1 MELIDR
7 IKRVNKE
14 RERINKESVEAQARK
29 NVLKEQISELVG
41 AYSQNYGVS
50 FPTISNLEEFG
61 NFLEDLL
68 DKTATALENE
78 VELAEEV
85 NQLISEGRFD
95 EARKVLNGKGV
106 AIPEVTEEEE
116 VTSEEGSELE
126 EQNEEDGNEEVIDED
141 DNSEVLEG
149 QDGDEEVIDENN
161 EVSESLEELEEELEE
176 DLVKKP
182 NRPIRN
188 VEPIEEDEE
197 EEEVPQERPKLRRSR
212 RRVPQTSDFDMS
224 ISKEDLDEV
233 AAVTPKK
240 TQPLEELD
248 DLDSES
254 NEAEEGTPR
263 VSKLIRRRP
272 RVSNDES
279 SASPVRRRRGS
290 SSLVSPD
297 DLEDEDMPVGNPA
310 PVKSGGSFSWDN

>member
-29 NVLKEQISELVG
+29 NVLEEQISELVG

-106 AIPEVTEEEE
+106 AIPEVTD
-116 VTSEEGSELE
+116 
-126 EQNEEDGNEEVIDED
+126 EEDDSQEDLQEEVIGED

-149 QDGDEEVIDENN
+149 QDGNEEVIDEDN
-161 EVSESLEELEEELEE
+161 EVSESLEELEEGLEE

-182 NRPIRN
+182 KRPIRN
-188 VEPIEEDEE
+188 VEPVEEEDEE

-212 RRVPQTSDFDMS
+212 RRVPQTSDFDIS

-254 NEAEEGTPR
+254 NEAEEETPR

-279 SASPVRRRRGS
+279 SASPLRRRRSSGS
-290 SSLVSPD
+290 GLISPD

>member
-29 NVLKEQISELVG
+29 NVLEEQISELVKD
-41 AYSQNYGVS
+41 YSQKYNIS

-85 NQLISEGRFD
+85 NQLISEGRFE
-95 EARKVLNGKGV
+95 EAKEVLAKQGV
-106 AIPEVTEEEE
+106 EIPEVTEEEE
-116 VTSEEGSELE
+116 DDS
-126 EQNEEDGNEEVIDED
+126 QDGLQEEVVSED

-149 QDGDEEVIDENN
+149 QDDDGKVINEDN
-161 EVSESLEELEEELEE
+161 EVSESLEELEE

-182 NRPIRN
+182 KRPIRN
-188 VEPIEEDEE
+188 VEPVEEEDEE

-254 NEAEEGTPR
+254 KEAVEESPR

-272 RVSNDES
+272 RVSTEES

-290 SSLVSPD
+290 SGLISPD

>member
-29 NVLKEQISELVG
+29 NVLEEQISELVG
-41 AYSQNYGVS
+41 AYSQKYNIS
-50 FPTISNLEEFG
+50 FPKISNLEEFG
-61 NFLEDLL
+61 NFLEELL

-85 NQLISEGRFD
+85 NQLISEGRFE
-95 EARKVLNGKGV
+95 EAKEVLARQGV
-106 AIPEVTEEEE
+106 AIPEVPEEEE
-116 VTSEEGSELE
+116 DDSQDGLQEEVVSEDDDSEVLEG
-126 EQNEEDGNEEVIDED
+126 QDGNEEVIDED
-141 DNSEVLEG
+141 
-149 QDGDEEVIDENN
+149 N
-161 EVSESLEELEEELEE
+161 EVSESLEELEEKLEE

-182 NRPIRN
+182 KRHIRN
-188 VEPIEEDEE
+188 VEPVEEDEG

-254 NEAEEGTPR
+254 NEAEGEAPK

-279 SASPVRRRRGS
+279 SASPVRRRRS
-290 SSLVSPD
+290 SSSGLVSPD

>member
-7 IKRVNKE
+7 IKQVNKE

-29 NVLKEQISELVG
+29 NVLEEQISELVG

-61 NFLEDLL
+61 IFLEELL

-85 NQLISEGRFD
+85 NQLISEGRFE
-95 EARKVLNGKGV
+95 EAKEVLARQGV
-106 AIPEVTEEEE
+106 EIPEVTEEEE
-116 VTSEEGSELE
+116 DDS
-126 EQNEEDGNEEVIDED
+126 QDGLQEEVVSED

-149 QDGDEEVIDENN
+149 QDDDGKVINEDN
-161 EVSESLEELEEELEE
+161 EVSESLEELEE

-182 NRPIRN
+182 KRPIRN
-188 VEPIEEDEE
+188 VEPVEEEDEE

>member
-29 NVLKEQISELVG
+29 NVLEEQISELVKD
-41 AYSQNYGVS
+41 YSQKYNIS

-85 NQLISEGRFD
+85 NQLISEGRFE
-95 EARKVLNGKGV
+95 EAKEVLARQGV
-106 AIPEVTEEEE
+106 EIPEVPEEEE

-126 EQNEEDGNEEVIDED
+126 EQIEEDGNEEVIDE
-141 DNSEVLEG
+141 
-149 QDGDEEVIDENN
+149 GDK
-161 EVSESLEELEEELEE
+161 VSEGLDELEEEVAGEPKRPTKVLEP
-176 DLVKKP
+176 V
-182 NRPIRN
+182 
-188 VEPIEEDEE
+188 EEDEE
-197 EEEVPQERPKLRRSR
+197 EEEVPVARPKLRRSR
-212 RRVPQTSDFDMS
+212 KMPQTTNFDMS

-240 TQPLEELD
+240 TKPMAELD
-248 DLDSES
+248 DLDSDS
-254 NEAEEGTPR
+254 NEATEEAPKA
-263 VSKLIRRRP
+263 SKLIRRRS
-272 RVSNDES
+272 RVGIGTEES
-279 SASPVRRRRGS
+279 SANPVRRRRS
-290 SSLVSPD
+290 SSGLVSPD

-310 PVKSGGSFSWDN
+310 PIKSGGSFSWDN

>member
-29 NVLKEQISELVG
+29 NVLEEQISELVKD
-41 AYSQNYGVS
+41 YSQKYNIS

-61 NFLEDLL
+61 DFLEDLL

-95 EARKVLNGKGV
+95 EARDVLKGKGV
-106 AIPEVTEEEE
+106 EIPEVTEKEEYD
-116 VTSEEGSELE
+116 S
-126 EQNEEDGNEEVIDED
+126 QDGLQEEVIGED
-141 DNSEVLEG
+141 DDSEVLEG
-149 QDGDEEVIDENN
+149 
-161 EVSESLEELEEELEE
+161 LEE

-182 NRPIRN
+182 KRPIRN
-188 VEPIEEDEE
+188 VEPVEEEDEE

-254 NEAEEGTPR
+254 KEAEEETPR

-272 RVSNDES
+272 RVSTEES

>member
-29 NVLKEQISELVG
+29 NVLEEQISELVG

-106 AIPEVTEEEE
+106 AIPEVSEEEE
-116 VTSEEGSELE
+116 DVPQDDL
-126 EQNEEDGNEEVIDED
+126 QEEVIGED

-149 QDGDEEVIDENN
+149 QDDDEEVIDEDSK
-161 EVSESLEELEEELEE
+161 VSESLDELEEELEE

-182 NRPIRN
+182 KRPIRN
-188 VEPIEEDEE
+188 VEPVEEDEE
-197 EEEVPQERPKLRRSR
+197 GEEVPQERPKLRRSR

-254 NEAEEGTPR
+254 KEAEEEAPR

-272 RVSNDES
+272 RVSTEES

-290 SSLVSPD
+290 SSGLVSPD

>member
-29 NVLKEQISELVG
+29 NVLEEQISELVG
-41 AYSQNYGVS
+41 AYSQKYNIS
-50 FPTISNLEEFG
+50 FPKISNLEEFG
-61 NFLEDLL
+61 NFLEELL

-85 NQLISEGRFD
+85 NQLISEGRFE
-95 EARKVLNGKGV
+95 EAKEVLARQGV
-106 AIPEVTEEEE
+106 KIPEVPKEEEEEE

-141 DNSEVLEG
+141 
-149 QDGDEEVIDENN
+149 N
-161 EVSESLEELEEELEE
+161 EVSESLDELKEDLEE

-182 NRPIRN
+182 KRPIRN
-188 VEPIEEDEE
+188 VEPVEEEDEE

-254 NEAEEGTPR
+254 KEAEEEAPR

-272 RVSNDES
+272 RVSTEES

-290 SSLVSPD
+290 SSGLVSPD

>member
-29 NVLKEQISELVG
+29 NVLEEQISELVKD
-41 AYSQNYGVS
+41 YSQKYNIS

-61 NFLEDLL
+61 DFLEDLL

-85 NQLISEGRFD
+85 NQLISEGRFE
-95 EARKVLNGKGV
+95 EAKEVLAKQGV
-106 AIPEVTEEEE
+106 AIPEVPEED
-116 VTSEEGSELE
+116 TSEEGSELE

-141 DNSEVLEG
+141 
-149 QDGDEEVIDENN
+149 N
-161 EVSESLEELEEELEE
+161 EVSESLDELEEELEE

-182 NRPIRN
+182 KRPIRN
-188 VEPIEEDEE
+188 VEPVEEDEE
-197 EEEVPQERPKLRRSR
+197 EGEEVPQERPKLRRSR

-254 NEAEEGTPR
+254 KEAEEETPR

-272 RVSNDES
+272 KVVTDES

-290 SSLVSPD
+290 SGLVSPD

>member
-29 NVLKEQISELVG
+29 NVLEEQISELVG

-68 DKTATALENE
+68 DKTAAALENE

-85 NQLISEGRFD
+85 NQLISEGRFE
-95 EARKVLNGKGV
+95 EAKEVLARQGV
-106 AIPEVTEEEE
+106 AIPEVPEED
-116 VTSEEGSELE
+116 TSEEGSELE

-141 DNSEVLEG
+141 
-149 QDGDEEVIDENN
+149 N
-161 EVSESLEELEEELEE
+161 EVSESLEELEE

-182 NRPIRN
+182 KRPIRN

-254 NEAEEGTPR
+254 NEAVKEAPR

-279 SASPVRRRRGS
+279 SASPVRRRRSSGS
-290 SSLVSPD
+290 GLISPD

>member
-29 NVLKEQISELVG
+29 NVLEEQISELVG

-68 DKTATALENE
+68 DKTATSLENE

-85 NQLISEGRFD
+85 NQLISEGRFE
-95 EARKVLNGKGV
+95 EAKEVLARQGV
-106 AIPEVTEEEE
+106 AIPEVPEEEE
-116 VTSEEGSELE
+116 VTSEEGRELE

-141 DNSEVLEG
+141 
-149 QDGDEEVIDENN
+149 N
-161 EVSESLEELEEELEE
+161 EVSESLEELEEGLEE
-176 DLVKKP
+176 DLAQKP
-182 NRPIRN
+182 KRPIRN
-188 VEPIEEDEE
+188 VEPVEEEDEE

-254 NEAEEGTPR
+254 KEAEEEAPK

-290 SSLVSPD
+290 SVLVSPD

>member
-29 NVLKEQISELVG
+29 NVLEEQISELVKD
-41 AYSQNYGVS
+41 YSQKYNIS

-85 NQLISEGRFD
+85 NQLISEGRFE
-95 EARKVLNGKGV
+95 EAKEVLARQGV
-106 AIPEVTEEEE
+106 EIPEVTEEEE
-116 VTSEEGSELE
+116 DDS
-126 EQNEEDGNEEVIDED
+126 QDGLQEEVVSED

-149 QDGDEEVIDENN
+149 QDDDGKVINEDN
-161 EVSESLEELEEELEE
+161 EVSESLEELEE

-182 NRPIRN
+182 KRPIRN
-188 VEPIEEDEE
+188 VEPVEEEDEE

-254 NEAEEGTPR
+254 KEAVEETPK

-279 SASPVRRRRGS
+279 SASPVRRRRSSGS
-290 SSLVSPD
+290 GLISPD

>member
-29 NVLKEQISELVG
+29 NVLEEQISELVKD
-41 AYSQNYGVS
+41 YSQKYNIS

-61 NFLEDLL
+61 IFLEELL

-85 NQLISEGRFD
+85 NQLISEGRFE
-95 EARKVLNGKGV
+95 EAKEVLARQGV
-106 AIPEVTEEEE
+106 EIPEVTEEEE
-116 VTSEEGSELE
+116 DDS
-126 EQNEEDGNEEVIDED
+126 QDGLQEEVVSED

-149 QDGDEEVIDENN
+149 QDDDGKVINEDN
-161 EVSESLEELEEELEE
+161 EVSESLEELEE

-182 NRPIRN
+182 KRPIRN
-188 VEPIEEDEE
+188 VEPVEEEDEE

>member
-29 NVLKEQISELVG
+29 NVLEEQISELVG
-41 AYSQNYGVS
+41 AYSQKYNIS

-61 NFLEDLL
+61 DFLEDLL

-95 EARKVLNGKGV
+95 EAREVLAGKGV
-106 AIPEVTEEEE
+106 AIPEVTEEEKDD
-116 VTSEEGSELE
+116 S
-126 EQNEEDGNEEVIDED
+126 QDGLQEEVVSED
-141 DNSEVLEG
+141 NDSEVLEG
-149 QDGDEEVIDENN
+149 QDGDEEVIDEDN
-161 EVSESLEELEEELEE
+161 EVSESLEELEE

-182 NRPIRN
+182 KRPIRN

-254 NEAEEGTPR
+254 NEAVEEAPR

-279 SASPVRRRRGS
+279 SSSPVRRRRSSGS
-290 SSLVSPD
+290 GLISPD
-297 DLEDEDMPVGNPA
+297 DLEDEDMPVGNPV

>member
-29 NVLKEQISELVG
+29 NVLEEQISELVKD
-41 AYSQNYGVS
+41 YSQKYNIS

-85 NQLISEGRFD
+85 DQLISEGRFE
-95 EARKVLNGKGV
+95 EAKEVLARQGV
-106 AIPEVTEEEE
+106 EIPEVTEEEE
-116 VTSEEGSELE
+116 DDS
-126 EQNEEDGNEEVIDED
+126 QDGLQEEVVSED

-149 QDGDEEVIDENN
+149 QDDDGKVINEDN
-161 EVSESLEELEEELEE
+161 EVSESLEELEE

-182 NRPIRN
+182 KRPIRN
-188 VEPIEEDEE
+188 VEPVEEEDEE

-254 NEAEEGTPR
+254 NEAEEETPR

-272 RVSNDES
+272 RVSYDEY

-290 SSLVSPD
+290 SGLVSPD

>member
-29 NVLKEQISELVG
+29 NVLEEQISELVG

-85 NQLISEGRFD
+85 NQLISEGRFE
-95 EARKVLNGKGV
+95 EAKEVLARQGV
-106 AIPEVTEEEE
+106 EIPEVTEEEE
-116 VTSEEGSELE
+116 DDS
-126 EQNEEDGNEEVIDED
+126 QDGLQEEVVSED

-149 QDGDEEVIDENN
+149 QDDDGKVINEDN
-161 EVSESLEELEEELEE
+161 EVSESLEELEE

-182 NRPIRN
+182 KRPIRN
-188 VEPIEEDEE
+188 VEPVEEEDEE

>member
-29 NVLKEQISELVG
+29 NVLEEQISELVKD
-41 AYSQNYGVS
+41 YSQKYNIS
-50 FPTISNLEEFG
+50 FPKISNLEEFG

-68 DKTATALENE
+68 DKTAAALENE

-106 AIPEVTEEEE
+106 AIPEVTD
-116 VTSEEGSELE
+116 
-126 EQNEEDGNEEVIDED
+126 EEDDSQEDLQEEVIGED

-149 QDGDEEVIDENN
+149 QDGDEEVIDEDN

-182 NRPIRN
+182 KRPIRN

-254 NEAEEGTPR
+254 NEAVEEAPR

-279 SASPVRRRRGS
+279 SASPVRRRRSSGS
-290 SSLVSPD
+290 GLISPD
-297 DLEDEDMPVGNPA
+297 DLEDEDMPVGNPV

>member
-29 NVLKEQISELVG
+29 NVLEEQISELVKD
-41 AYSQNYGVS
+41 YSQKYNIS

-68 DKTATALENE
+68 DKTSTALENE

-106 AIPEVTEEEE
+106 AIPEVTD
-116 VTSEEGSELE
+116 
-126 EQNEEDGNEEVIDED
+126 EEDDSQEDLQEEVIGED

-149 QDGDEEVIDENN
+149 QDGDEEVIDEDN

-182 NRPIRN
+182 KRPIRN

-254 NEAEEGTPR
+254 NEAVEEAPR

-279 SASPVRRRRGS
+279 SASPVRRRRSSGS
-290 SSLVSPD
+290 GIISPD

>member
-29 NVLKEQISELVG
+29 NVLEEQISELVKN
-41 AYSQNYGVS
+41 YSQKYNIS

-68 DKTATALENE
+68 DKTAEALENE

-85 NQLISEGRFD
+85 NQLISEGRFE
-95 EARKVLNGKGV
+95 EAREVLAGKGLE
-106 AIPEVTEEEE
+106 IPEVTEEEE
-116 VTSEEGSELE
+116 DDS
-126 EQNEEDGNEEVIDED
+126 QDGLQEEVVDED

-149 QDGDEEVIDENN
+149 QDDDGKVIDEDD
-161 EVSESLEELEEELEE
+161 EVSESLEELEEGLKE
-176 DLVKKP
+176 DLAQKP
-182 NRPIRN
+182 KRPIRN
-188 VEPIEEDEE
+188 VEPVEEEDEE

-254 NEAEEGTPR
+254 NKAEEETPK

-272 RVSNDES
+272 RVSTEES

-290 SSLVSPD
+290 SGLVSPD

>member
-29 NVLKEQISELVG
+29 NVLEEQISELVG

-106 AIPEVTEEEE
+106 AIPEVTD
-116 VTSEEGSELE
+116 
-126 EQNEEDGNEEVIDED
+126 EEDDSQEDLQEEVIGED

-149 QDGDEEVIDENN
+149 QDGDEEVIDEDNA
-161 EVSESLEELEEELEE
+161 VSESLEELEEELEE

-182 NRPIRN
+182 KRPIRN

-254 NEAEEGTPR
+254 NEAVEEAPR

-279 SASPVRRRRGS
+279 SASPVRRRRSSGS
-290 SSLVSPD
+290 GLISPD

>member
-29 NVLKEQISELVG
+29 NVLEEQISELVKD
-41 AYSQNYGVS
+41 YSQKYNIS

-61 NFLEDLL
+61 DFLEDLL

-85 NQLISEGRFD
+85 NQLISEGCFD

-106 AIPEVTEEEE
+106 AIPEVTD
-116 VTSEEGSELE
+116 
-126 EQNEEDGNEEVIDED
+126 EEDDSQEDLQEEVIGED

-149 QDGDEEVIDENN
+149 QDGDEEVIDEDN

-182 NRPIRN
+182 KRPIRN

-254 NEAEEGTPR
+254 NEAVEEAPR

-279 SASPVRRRRGS
+279 SASPVRRRRSSGS
-290 SSLVSPD
+290 GLISPD

>member
-29 NVLKEQISELVG
+29 NVLEEQISELVG
-41 AYSQNYGVS
+41 AYSQKYNIS

-61 NFLEDLL
+61 DFLEDLL

-95 EARKVLNGKGV
+95 EAREVLAGKGV
-106 AIPEVTEEEE
+106 AIPEVTEEEKDD
-116 VTSEEGSELE
+116 S
-126 EQNEEDGNEEVIDED
+126 QDGLQEEVVSED
-141 DNSEVLEG
+141 NDSEVLEG
-149 QDGDEEVIDENN
+149 QDGDEEVIDEDN
-161 EVSESLEELEEELEE
+161 EVSESLEELEE

-182 NRPIRN
+182 KRPIRN

-254 NEAEEGTPR
+254 NEAVEEAPR

-279 SASPVRRRRGS
+279 SASPVRRRRSSGS
-290 SSLVSPD
+290 GLISPD
-297 DLEDEDMPVGNPA
+297 DLEDEDMPVGNPV

>member
-29 NVLKEQISELVG
+29 NVLEEQISELVG

-61 NFLEDLL
+61 IFLEELL

-85 NQLISEGRFD
+85 NQLISEGRFE
-95 EARKVLNGKGV
+95 EAKEVLARQGV
-106 AIPEVTEEEE
+106 EIPEVTEEEE
-116 VTSEEGSELE
+116 DDS
-126 EQNEEDGNEEVIDED
+126 QDGLQEEVVSED

-149 QDGDEEVIDENN
+149 QDGDEEVIDEDN

-182 NRPIRN
+182 KRPIRN

-197 EEEVPQERPKLRRSR
+197 GEEVPQERPKLRKSR

-254 NEAEEGTPR
+254 NEAVEEAPR

-279 SASPVRRRRGS
+279 SASPVRRRRSSGS
-290 SSLVSPD
+290 GLISPD

>member
-29 NVLKEQISELVG
+29 NVLEEQISELVE
-41 AYSQNYGVS
+41 AYSQKYNIS
-50 FPTISNLEEFG
+50 FPNISNLKEFG
-61 NFLEDLL
+61 DFLEDLL
-68 DKTATALENE
+68 DKTAAALENE

-85 NQLISEGRFD
+85 NQLISEGRFE
-95 EARKVLNGKGV
+95 EAREVLKGKGV
-106 AIPEVTEEEE
+106 EIPEVTEEEE
-116 VTSEEGSELE
+116 DSQDGSHEEVIGEEGNSEELE
-126 EQNEEDGNEEVIDED
+126 GQDGNEEVIDED
-141 DNSEVLEG
+141 S
-149 QDGDEEVIDENN
+149 
-161 EVSESLEELEEELEE
+161 EVSESLEELEE

-182 NRPIRN
+182 KRPIRN
-188 VEPIEEDEE
+188 VEPVEEDEE

-254 NEAEEGTPR
+254 KEAVEETPR

-272 RVSNDES
+272 RVGTEDS

>member
-29 NVLKEQISELVG
+29 NVLEEQISELVKD
-41 AYSQNYGVS
+41 YSQKYNIS

-61 NFLEDLL
+61 NFLEELL
-68 DKTATALENE
+68 DKTAVALENE

-95 EARKVLNGKGV
+95 EAREVLKGKGV
-106 AIPEVTEEEE
+106 AITEVTEEEE
-116 VTSEEGSELE
+116 DSQYGSH
-126 EQNEEDGNEEVIDED
+126 EEVVDED

-149 QDGDEEVIDENN
+149 QDGNEEVIGEDN
-161 EVSESLEELEEELEE
+161 EVSESLEELEEGLEE

-182 NRPIRN
+182 KRPIRN

-254 NEAEEGTPR
+254 NEAVEEAPK
-263 VSKLIRRRP
+263 VSRLIRRRP
-272 RVSNDES
+272 RVSTEES
-279 SASPVRRRRGS
+279 SASPVRRRRSSGS
-290 SSLVSPD
+290 GLISPD

>member
-29 NVLKEQISELVG
+29 NVLEEQISELVG

-106 AIPEVTEEEE
+106 AIPEVTD
-116 VTSEEGSELE
+116 
-126 EQNEEDGNEEVIDED
+126 EEDDSQEDLQEEVIGED

-149 QDGDEEVIDENN
+149 QDGDEEVIDEDN
-161 EVSESLEELEEELEE
+161 EVSESLEELEE

-182 NRPIRN
+182 KRPIRN

-254 NEAEEGTPR
+254 NEAVEEAPR

-279 SASPVRRRRGS
+279 SASPVRRRRSSGS
-290 SSLVSPD
+290 GLISPD

>member
-29 NVLKEQISELVG
+29 NVLEEQISELVKD
-41 AYSQNYGVS
+41 YSQKYNIS

-61 NFLEDLL
+61 NFIEDLL

-106 AIPEVTEEEE
+106 AIPEVTD
-116 VTSEEGSELE
+116 
-126 EQNEEDGNEEVIDED
+126 EEDDSQEDLQEEVIGED

-149 QDGDEEVIDENN
+149 QGGDEEVIDEDN
-161 EVSESLEELEEELEE
+161 EVSESLEELEEKLEE

-182 NRPIRN
+182 KRPIRN

-254 NEAEEGTPR
+254 NEAVEEAPR

-279 SASPVRRRRGS
+279 SASPVRRRRSSGS
-290 SSLVSPD
+290 GLISPD

>member
-29 NVLKEQISELVG
+29 NVLEEQISELVE
-41 AYSQNYGVS
+41 AYSQKYNIS
-50 FPTISNLEEFG
+50 FPNISNLKEFG
-61 NFLEDLL
+61 DFLEDLL
-68 DKTATALENE
+68 DKTAAALENE

-85 NQLISEGRFD
+85 NQLISEGRFE
-95 EARKVLNGKGV
+95 EAKEVLARQGV
-106 AIPEVTEEEE
+106 EIPEVTEEEDDSQDGLQEE
-116 VTSEEGSELE
+116 VIGEDDDSEVSEG
-126 EQNEEDGNEEVIDED
+126 QDGNEEVIDED
-141 DNSEVLEG
+141 
-149 QDGDEEVIDENN
+149 N

-182 NRPIRN
+182 KRPIRN
-188 VEPIEEDEE
+188 VKPVEEEDEE

-240 TQPLEELD
+240 TLPLEELD

-254 NEAEEGTPR
+254 NEAEGETPR

-290 SSLVSPD
+290 GSGLVSPD

>member
-29 NVLKEQISELVG
+29 KVLEEQISELVKD
-41 AYSQNYGVS
+41 YSQKYNIS

-61 NFLEDLL
+61 DFLEDLL

-95 EARKVLNGKGV
+95 EAREVLAGKGV

-116 VTSEEGSELE
+116 DDSQDDL
-126 EQNEEDGNEEVIDED
+126 QEEVIDED
-141 DNSEVLEG
+141 
-149 QDGDEEVIDENN
+149 N

-182 NRPIRN
+182 KRPIRN
-188 VEPIEEDEE
+188 VEPVEEDVE

-254 NEAEEGTPR
+254 KEAVEESPR

-272 RVSNDES
+272 RVSTEES

-290 SSLVSPD
+290 SGLISPD

>member
-29 NVLKEQISELVG
+29 NVLEEQISELVG
-41 AYSQNYGVS
+41 AYSQKYNIS
-50 FPTISNLEEFG
+50 FPKISNLEEFG
-61 NFLEDLL
+61 NFLEELL

-85 NQLISEGRFD
+85 NQLISEGRFE
-95 EARKVLNGKGV
+95 EAKEVLARQGV
-106 AIPEVTEEEE
+106 KIPEVPKEEEEEE
-116 VTSEEGSELE
+116 VTSEEGSELK

-141 DNSEVLEG
+141 
-149 QDGDEEVIDENN
+149 N
-161 EVSESLEELEEELEE
+161 EVSESLDELKEDLEE

-182 NRPIRN
+182 KRPIRN
-188 VEPIEEDEE
+188 VEPVEEEDEE

-254 NEAEEGTPR
+254 KEAEEEAPR

-272 RVSNDES
+272 RVSTEES

-290 SSLVSPD
+290 SSGLVSPD

>member
-29 NVLKEQISELVG
+29 NVLEEQISELVE
-41 AYSQNYGVS
+41 AYSQKYNIS
-50 FPTISNLEEFG
+50 FPNISNLKEFG
-61 NFLEDLL
+61 DFLEDLL
-68 DKTATALENE
+68 DKTAAALENE

-95 EARKVLNGKGV
+95 EAREVLKGKGV
-106 AIPEVTEEEE
+106 AIPEVTEEEDSHDGSHEE
-116 VTSEEGSELE
+116 VIGEEGNSEELQG
-126 EQNEEDGNEEVIDED
+126 QDGNEEVIDED
-141 DNSEVLEG
+141 
-149 QDGDEEVIDENN
+149 N
-161 EVSESLEELEEELEE
+161 EVSESLEEFEEGIEE
-176 DLVKKP
+176 DLAQKP
-182 NRPIRN
+182 KRPIRK
-188 VEPIEEDEE
+188 VELVEEEDEE

-254 NEAEEGTPR
+254 KEAEEEAPK

-272 RVSNDES
+272 RVSTEES
-279 SASPVRRRRGS
+279 SASPVRRRRS
-290 SSLVSPD
+290 SSSGLVSPD

>member
-29 NVLKEQISELVG
+29 NVLEEQISELVG

-106 AIPEVTEEEE
+106 AIPEVTD
-116 VTSEEGSELE
+116 
-126 EQNEEDGNEEVIDED
+126 EEDDSQEDLQEEVIGED

-149 QDGDEEVIDENN
+149 QDGDEEVIDEDN

-182 NRPIRN
+182 KRPIRN

-197 EEEVPQERPKLRRSR
+197 EGEVPQERPKLRRSR

-254 NEAEEGTPR
+254 NEAVEEAPR

-279 SASPVRRRRGS
+279 SASPVRRRRSSGS
-290 SSLVSPD
+290 GLISPD

>member
-29 NVLKEQISELVG
+29 NVLEEQISELVG

-50 FPTISNLEEFG
+50 FPTISNLGEFR

-106 AIPEVTEEEE
+106 AIPEVTD
-116 VTSEEGSELE
+116 
-126 EQNEEDGNEEVIDED
+126 EEDDSQEDLQEEVIGKD

-149 QDGDEEVIDENN
+149 QDGNEEVIDEDN
-161 EVSESLEELEEELEE
+161 EVSESLEELEEGLEE
-176 DLVKKP
+176 DLAQKP
-182 NRPIRN
+182 KRPIRN
-188 VEPIEEDEE
+188 VEPVEEEDEE

-240 TQPLEELD
+240 TQPLDELD

-254 NEAEEGTPR
+254 NEAVEEAPR

-272 RVSNDES
+272 RVSTEES

-290 SSLVSPD
+290 SGLVSPD

>member
-29 NVLKEQISELVG
+29 NVLEEQISELVKD
-41 AYSQNYGVS
+41 YSQKYSIS

-78 VELAEEV
+78 VELAEEI

-95 EARKVLNGKGV
+95 EAKEVLKGKGV
-106 AIPEVTEEEE
+106 AIPEVTD
-116 VTSEEGSELE
+116 
-126 EQNEEDGNEEVIDED
+126 EEDDSQEDLQEEVIGED

-149 QDGDEEVIDENN
+149 QDGDEEVIDEDN

-182 NRPIRN
+182 KRPIRN

>member
-1 MELIDR
+1 MELIER

-29 NVLKEQISELVG
+29 NVLEEQISELVKD
-41 AYSQNYGVS
+41 YSQKYNIS
-50 FPTISNLEEFG
+50 FPKISNLEEFG
-61 NFLEDLL
+61 NFLEELL

-85 NQLISEGRFD
+85 NQLISEGRFE
-95 EARKVLNGKGV
+95 EAKEVLAGQGV
-106 AIPEVTEEEE
+106 AIPEVTEEED
-116 VTSEEGSELE
+116 VPQDDL
-126 EQNEEDGNEEVIDED
+126 QEEVIDED

-149 QDGDEEVIDENN
+149 QDDDEEVIEEDN
-161 EVSESLEELEEELEE
+161 EVSERPDELEEELEE

-182 NRPIRN
+182 KHPIRN
-188 VEPIEEDEE
+188 VEPVEEEDEE
-197 EEEVPQERPKLRRSR
+197 EEVSQERPKLRRSR

-254 NEAEEGTPR
+254 KEAEEEAPK

-272 RVSNDES
+272 RVSTEES
-279 SASPVRRRRGS
+279 SASPVRRRRS
-290 SSLVSPD
+290 SSSGLISPD

>member
-29 NVLKEQISELVG
+29 NVLEEQISELVG
-41 AYSQNYGVS
+41 AYSQKYKIS
-50 FPTISNLEEFG
+50 FPKISNLEEFG
-61 NFLEDLL
+61 NFLEELL

-85 NQLISEGRFD
+85 NQLISEGRFE
-95 EARKVLNGKGV
+95 EAKEVLARQGV
-106 AIPEVTEEEE
+106 EIPEVTEEEE
-116 VTSEEGSELE
+116 DVPQDDL
-126 EQNEEDGNEEVIDED
+126 QEEVIGED

-149 QDGDEEVIDENN
+149 QDGDEEVIDEDN
-161 EVSESLEELEEELEE
+161 EVSESLEELEE

-182 NRPIRN
+182 KRPIRN